1 MHCGSQCL
9 NWWWWWWCWWYPC
22 FKSIYCV
29 HRSPSFHRYAT
40 FFDISNTY
48 YGSGSAH
55 VSSFNYNR
63 IDFSLGLWIVDC
75 DCVVWLCNIEK
86 IAVLFFHCSCC
97 RHCGQFVQVW
107 ASKNNGIWLIGIM
120 VQAMRKIEN
129 LEMNKLQ
136 ITKSVSIHKAFMT
149 YTVQPPTEIDKTN
162 HIDIYIYIS
171 LTELTSLKPLKI
183 TVSLDFCKSKAKANA
198 CHDVNHE
205 FPMD

>member
-1 MHCGSQCL
+1 MHCGFQCL
-9 NWWWWWWCWWYPC
+9 NWWWWYPC

-63 IDFSLGLWIVDC
+63 IDFSLGLWIVNC

-86 IAVLFFHCSCC
+86 IAVLFFHCSYC
-97 RHCGQFVQVW
+97 RHCGQSVQVW

-162 HIDIYIYIS
+162 HIDIYIY

-183 TVSLDFCKSKAKANA
+183 TVSLDFCKSKARANA